1 MRPAPVRL
9 SPSPPFAKWSKA
21 CGVCRRTYGSA
32 QWRDLTH
39 VAMLPLARVQEHL
52 SVPAAWTVEL
62 RQCVCGA
69 VLATRG
75 PG

>member
-1 MRPAPVRL
+1 
-9 SPSPPFAKWSKA
+9 
-21 CGVCRRTYGSA
+21 
-32 QWRDLTH
+32 
-39 VAMLPLARVQEHL
+39 MLPLARVQEHL